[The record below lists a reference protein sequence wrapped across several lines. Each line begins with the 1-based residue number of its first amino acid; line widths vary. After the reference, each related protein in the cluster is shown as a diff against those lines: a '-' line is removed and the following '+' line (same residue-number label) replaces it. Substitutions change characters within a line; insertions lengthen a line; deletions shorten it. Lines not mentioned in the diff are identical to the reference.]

1 MKHRAACLQQT
12 ESRTQRMY
20 WRQTVS
26 RLVTSAATS
35 LVCLSAV
42 AAETPLT
49 DARATLEKWVEARQQ
64 ISKAKG
70 DWQADKET
78 IQQTVLLFE
87 RELKNVAEQMS
98 KVSTNTVQ
106 VDKERAEAE
115 ALQKASKEGLE
126 RAREFVTGFEAEIT
140 TLLPRLPLPL
150 QDIVKP
156 LVNRMPTDAKTKM
169 TVAERAQV
177 VIGILNEMDKFN
189 NGVTIFSEK
198 RKNDKGEELSVETVY
213 VGLGAAY
220 FVSDSGD
227 FAGMGTVG
235 PNGWEWTA
243 KPELGGPVR
252 EIIRIYKNERPARF
266 VPLPATIR

>member
-1 MKHRAACLQQT
+1 MSQFFT
-12 ESRTQRMY
+12 SM
-20 WRQTVS
+20 
-26 RLVTSAATS
+26 VTSLA
-35 LVCLSAV
+35 CWSAV

-64 ISKAKG
+64 ISKAKS

-78 IQQTVLLFE
+78 TQQTVLLFE
-87 RELKNVAEQMS
+87 RELKSVAEQMS

-106 VDKERAEAE
+106 VGKERAESE
-115 ALQKASKEGLE
+115 ALQMASKEGLE
-126 RAREFVTGFEAEIT
+126 RAKQFVTGFEKEIT
-140 TLLPRLPLPL
+140 GLLPRLPLPL
-150 QDIVKP
+150 QDIVRP
-156 LVNRMPTDAKTKM
+156 LINRMPADAATTKM
-169 TVAERAQV
+169 TVAERVQV

-198 RKNDKGEELSVETVY
+198 RKNDKLEELSVETVY

-227 FAGMGTVG
+227 FAGMGTAG
-235 PNGWEWTA
+235 PNGWEWTT
-243 KPELGGPVR
+243 KPELGEPVR